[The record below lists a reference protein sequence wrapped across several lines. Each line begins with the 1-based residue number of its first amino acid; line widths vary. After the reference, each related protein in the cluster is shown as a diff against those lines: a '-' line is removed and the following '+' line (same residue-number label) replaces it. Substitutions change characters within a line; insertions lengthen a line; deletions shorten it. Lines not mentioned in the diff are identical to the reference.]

1 MPNTLTTIG
10 GNLATVLVCA
20 AVVIRLFF
28 PMWSSLAYWAAAA
41 AMAWVLLYVAI
52 ERATIVR
59 SLRRRGTTF
68 SAAASLSVVAALFIL
83 LAVNFL
89 AIRRD
94 MTWDL
99 TTQQVFRLSEQT
111 RKVLDSLTSPIQA
124 YVVAKPDGF
133 GRFREILTAYEQA
146 SPNIRVEYVDADRH
160 PARVKEWGVINY
172 GTVVFEQNGRRLR
185 VMLNREQELTNAL
198 IRLTT
203 GRDVKA
209 YFTQGHGERGLIRE
223 TRASFT
229 SALSVLERDNYKIES
244 LVLAQATTVPADA
257 SLLIVAGPSA
267 DFLAFETELLQ
278 EYLRRGG
285 KALFLLDP
293 VVGSDMRHLPVLE
306 SALAEWGISLGHDV
320 VIDTIDSARLP
331 GADASVPVI
340 VTYPSHEATRDF
352 SLLTAYPLAQSVR
365 IIAGSTTTGR
375 RTSDVVRT
383 SDRSWSISSVDR
395 VVKGREPVFDER
407 IDRRGPL
414 TLAVSVAQK
423 VSEGGR
429 ETRLIVV
436 GDSDFAANA
445 MVGIQ
450 GNADMFVNMTNWLT
464 EQGDLISVRPRG
476 EGDQRITLTAVQFR
490 GLRWFS
496 VVVVPALIVLSGV
509 RVWWR
514 RRSV

>member
-1 MPNTLTTIG
+1 MTNTITSIG

-28 PMWSSLAYWAAAA
+28 PMWSSLAFWAAAA
-41 AMAWVLLYVAI
+41 AMTWVLLYVAI

-59 SLRRRGTTF
+59 SLRRRATTF
-68 SAAASLSVVAALFIL
+68 TAAASLSVVAALFIL

-111 RKVLDSLTSPIQA
+111 RKVLDSLTAPITA

-146 SPNIRVEYVDADRH
+146 SPNIRVEYVDADLH

-185 VMLNREQELTNAL
+185 VMNNREQELTNAL
-198 IRLTT
+198 IKLTK
-203 GRDVKA
+203 GRDLKA
-209 YFTQGHGERGLIRE
+209 YFTQGHGERDVVRE
-223 TRASFT
+223 RRESFT
-229 SALSVLERDNYKIES
+229 SALSVLERDNYRIES

-257 SLLIVAGPSA
+257 SLLIIAGPSA

-293 VVGSDMRHLPVLE
+293 VVGSDMHHLPLLE

-320 VIDTIDSARLP
+320 VVDTIDSARLP
-331 GADASVPVI
+331 GADASVSVI

-352 SLLTAYPLAQSVR
+352 SLLTAYPLAQSIR
-365 IIAGSTTTGR
+365 IMAGSTTTGR

-383 SDRSWSISSVDR
+383 NDSSWSISSADR
-395 VVKGREPVFDER
+395 VVKGRELVLDER

-423 VSEGGR
+423 VSEGG
-429 ETRLIVV
+429 ETRMIVV

-450 GNADMFVNMTNWLT
+450 GNVDMFVNMTNWLT
-464 EQGDLISVRPRG
+464 DQGDLISVRPRG

-490 GLRWFS
+490 GLHWFS
-496 VVVVPALIVLSGV
+496 VVVVPALVLLSGV

>member
-1 MPNTLTTIG
+1 
-10 GNLATVLVCA
+10 
-20 AVVIRLFF
+20 
-28 PMWSSLAYWAAAA
+28 MWSSLAYWAAAA

-52 ERATIVR
+52 ERATLVR
-59 SLRRRGTTF
+59 SLRRRRTTF

-99 TTQQVFRLSEQT
+99 TTQQVFKLSEQT
-111 RKVLDSLTSPIQA
+111 RKGLDRLTSPIQA

-203 GRDVKA
+203 RRDLKA

-223 TRASFT
+223 TRANFT
-229 SALSVLERDNYKIES
+229 SALSVLERDNYKVES

-320 VIDTIDSARLP
+320 VIDTTDSRRLP

-352 SLLTAYPLAQSVR
+352 SLVTAYPLAQSVR

-423 VSEGGR
+423 VSEGG

-490 GLRWFS
+490 GLHWFS
-496 VVVVPALIVLSGV
+496 VVVVPALIVVSGV
-509 RVWWR
+509 GVWWR
-514 RRSV
+514 RHRV